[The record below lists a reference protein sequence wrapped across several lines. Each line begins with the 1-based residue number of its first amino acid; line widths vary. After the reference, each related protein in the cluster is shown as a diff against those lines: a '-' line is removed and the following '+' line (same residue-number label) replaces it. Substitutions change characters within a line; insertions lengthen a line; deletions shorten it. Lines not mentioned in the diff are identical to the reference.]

1 MRGYGRARAMG
12 LLGLLGTPITV
23 EAYAAPGLPRFALVG
38 LPDGALSESRDRV
51 RAAVL
56 ASGLGWPQAALTVG
70 LSPAW
75 IRKQG
80 SGFDLAI
87 AVAILRAAGEVP
99 VGATSRHKA
108 RTGTASS
115 SAATSGAASATAFTT
130 ASATVSH
137 DAVFIAELGL
147 DGRVR
152 PVRGVLPSALAA
164 VRAGLP
170 RIFTAEAN
178 AAEAAQVPGAEV
190 TGLRTLRQL
199 AALAGGLPL
208 PDEPPGDTDGVPPDC
223 SPTPDD
229 GTEPD
234 LAEVLG
240 QRHAR
245 RALEISAAG
254 GHHLFLCGAPGAGK
268 TMLAK
273 RLPGILPPLD
283 PEAALEVSSVHSL
296 AGTLSD
302 HAPLITRPPFCSVH
316 HSATVAS
323 MVGGGSG
330 AVRPGAVSR
339 AHRGVLFLDEAAEFQ
354 RPVLDAL
361 REPIESGEVTI
372 ARAAGIARFPARFL
386 LVAAANPCP
395 CGRAG
400 DAAALCTCA
409 PRQRAAYL
417 TRISGPLLDR
427 IDLRVDVAPVGP
439 GELLD
444 AASGGLAAESTAQVA
459 ERVSQARLRAAR
471 RLDGTSW
478 QSNAEVPGAVLR
490 SRWPLR
496 IGSLT
501 GAEAVLRTGVLS
513 ARGLDRV
520 IRVAW
525 TVADLAGLDRPGRA
539 EIDTALA
546 FRLGFQAVESRSA
559 LGRRDAP
566 GLVV

>member
-56 ASGLGWPQAALTVG
+56 ASGLGWPQAALTVS

-87 AVAILRAAGEVP
+87 ALAVLRAAGEVP
-99 VGATSRHKA
+99 ARATSRHPA
-108 RTGTASS
+108 QLGTTP
-115 SAATSGAASATAFTT
+115 TSV
-130 ASATVSH
+130 TVPH

-152 PVRGVLPSALAA
+152 PVRGVLPCALAA

-178 AAEAAQVPGAEV
+178 ADEAAQVPGADV
-190 TGLRTLRQL
+190 TGLRSLRQL
-199 AALAGGLPL
+199 AALANGLPV
-208 PDEPPGDTDGVPPDC
+208 PDEAPGDADGVPPDG
-223 SPTPDD
+223 PPAPDS

-296 AGTLSD
+296 AGTLPD
-302 HAPLITRPPFCSVH
+302 HPPLITRPPFCSVH

-330 AVRPGAVSR
+330 VMRPGAVSR

-372 ARAAGIARFPARFL
+372 ARAAGIAHFPARFL

-400 DAAALCTCA
+400 DPGALCNCA

-417 TRISGPLLDR
+417 ARISGPLLDR

-459 ERVSQARLRAAR
+459 ERVVQARLRAAR
-471 RLDGTSW
+471 RLGGTPW
-478 QSNAEVPGAVLR
+478 RSNAEVPGAVLR

-496 IGSLT
+496 IGSLA
-501 GAEAVLRTGVLS
+501 GAEGALRTGVLS

-546 FRLGFQAVESRSA
+546 FRLGFQAVEQRS
-559 LGRRDAP
+559 LSGHRSTP
-566 GLVV
+566 LGLVV

>member
-56 ASGLGWPQAALTVG
+56 ASGLGWPQAALTVS

-80 SGFDLAI
+80 SGFDLAVAL
-87 AVAILRAAGEVP
+87 AVLRASGEVP
-99 VGATSRHKA
+99 SGQQLPAQL
-108 RTGTASS
+108 SS
-115 SAATSGAASATAFTT
+115 NA
-130 ASATVSH
+130 VPH

-152 PVRGVLPSALAA
+152 PVRGVLPRALAA
-164 VRAGLP
+164 VRAGLS

-190 TGLRTLRQL
+190 TGLRSLRQL
-199 AALAGGLPL
+199 AALAGGFPV
-208 PDEPPGDTDGVPPDC
+208 PDEPPGDADSVPPDC
-223 SPTPDD
+223 APEQDG

-240 QRHAR
+240 QLQAR

-254 GHHLFLCGAPGAGK
+254 GHHLFLRGSPGAGK

-283 PEAALEVSSVHSL
+283 AEAALEVSSVHSL
-296 AGTLSD
+296 AGTLPD
-302 HAPLITRPPFCSVH
+302 DPPLITRPPFCSVH

-330 AVRPGAVSR
+330 VMRPGAVSR
-339 AHRGVLFLDEAAEFQ
+339 AHRGILFLDETAEFQ

-400 DAAALCTCA
+400 DATALCTCA

-417 TRISGPLLDR
+417 ARISGPLLDR

-459 ERVSQARLRAAR
+459 GRVAQARARAAR
-471 RLDGTSW
+471 RLGGTPW

-496 IGSLT
+496 IGSLA
-501 GAEAVLRTGVLS
+501 GAEGALRTGVLS

-539 EIDTALA
+539 EIDAALA
-546 FRLGFQAVESRSA
+546 FRLGLQAVEPWSA
-559 LGRRDAP
+559 GGRR
-566 GLVV
+566 GVVGSGPVG